1 MSGVDH
7 PYQNIA
13 TYCTAIKSKK
23 WSWAFLIWIPGIV
36 VQNLQILFRNNKN
49 WVQFT
54 PSLIYYHSIAKF
66 SMHICKSMI
75 QVAITLLPIPRE
87 ASYQQRNMSTIKSNL
102 TWSVIA
108 KVSLKNKKAMVIA
121 DLKQPLTLLK
131 FQQTSQLFEVCLP
144 YLVFSFWYMQSHA
157 HTPAHAPLVW
167 CVQKIAHA
175 ISVYYTYCL
184 GKKTKDH
191 ERQNKSIK
199 FNSTSTY
206 DFRIRENS

>member
-7 PYQNIA
+7 TSQNIA

-23 WSWAFLIWIPGIV
+23 WCWAFLIWIPGIA

-54 PSLIYYHSIAKF
+54 PSLIYDHSIAKP

-75 QVAITLLPIPRE
+75 QVTINLPPIPKE
-87 ASYQQRNMSTIKSNL
+87 ASYQQKNVSTIKSNL

-108 KVSLKNKKAMVIA
+108 KVSLKNKEAVVIA
-121 DLKQPLTLLK
+121 DIKQPLTLLK
-131 FQQTSQLFEVCLP
+131 FQETTQLFQVCLP
-144 YLVFSFWYMQSHA
+144 YLVFSFWCMRSHA

-175 ISVYYTYCL
+175 VSVYDTYCL
-184 GKKTKDH
+184 RK
-191 ERQNKSIK
+191 
-199 FNSTSTY
+199 
-206 DFRIRENS
+206 